1 MHGCGR
7 GFRVRFKGQIFTTEP
22 PLLYIARAERPACT
36 LYLPWGLIRT
46 LSTTTVHQGWG
57 TSHVR

>member
-36 LYLPWGLIRT
+36 LYLPLGFAPS
-46 LSTTTVHQGWG
+46 LSTFGQIFLASKIWEG
-57 TSHVR
+57 